1 MAADGVLVGFG
12 VGGVTHMVPR
22 GGKLSSHR
30 EASFSTPCDSV
41 DDPGRSRY
49 LRLELSLML

>member
-12 VGGVTHMVPR
+12 VGGITHMVPR

-30 EASFSTPCDSV
+30 EASFSTPCESG
-41 DDPGRSRY
+41 DDLGRSRY
-49 LRLELSLML
+49 LRLELSPMM